1 MSQKQAARLKKHFEE
16 ADKDHSGS
24 LTTQELRDLLNGLGG
39 NLSEMEVEAI
49 LDNADSDGNGVI
61 DFNEF
66 MKAAYGGELKKQ
78 PKLSDKQAKKLK
90 I

>member
-16 ADKDHSGS
+16 ADKDGSGT
-24 LTTQELRDLLNGLGG
+24 LTLKELRDFLNSLGEH
-39 NLSEMEVEAI
+39 LSEMEVEAI

-66 MKAAYGGELKKQ
+66 IKAAYGGELKKQ

-90 I
+90 R

>member
-1 MSQKQAARLKKHFEE
+1 MSQKQAARLKKQFED
-16 ADKDHSGS
+16 ADKDGSGT
-24 LTTQELRDLLNGLGG
+24 LTIQELRDFLNSLGEH
-39 NLSEMEVEAI
+39 LSEMEVEAI

-78 PKLSDKQAKKLK
+78 PKLSGKQAKKLK
-90 I
+90 R